1 MSFIRRLAY
10 VIFGTVANSVHA
22 LIYLRIGEGLFA
34 MSAEG
39 GAYEG
44 PFSSMASMAQNFW
57 LLAIIVIQIGLLA
70 YLIYGGV
77 REERARGV
85 VPR

>member
-1 MSFIRRLAY
+1 MSFVRRLAY

-22 LIYLRIGEGLFA
+22 LIFLRIGQGLFA
-34 MSAEG
+34 KGAEG
-39 GAYEG
+39 GTYEG
-44 PFSSMASMAQNFW
+44 VFSPMASMAQNFW

-70 YLIYGGV
+70 YLLYGGV
-77 REERARGV
+77 REERARAV